1 MAFDCRRCGILFN
14 TMKPC
19 RIQQYVASIDTMGYK
34 YIWKFVSMGFDEP
47 EIKYIL
53 SGASLTYYLTNTYHW
68 YWRLGSFAENL

>member
-1 MAFDCRRCGILFN
+1 MTAGGAVFFS
-14 TMKPC
+14 TQSKPC

-53 SGASLTYYLTNTYHW
+53 SGASLTYN
-68 YWRLGSFAENL
+68 